1 MVPPGGHAAS
11 PTDHRPGRDHETL
24 LRFVERFAMALGEV
38 GLPRMPARVF
48 AYVLAD
54 DAERYTAAELAGAL
68 RVSPAAISGAVRTL
82 VQMRLLGREREP
94 GARAD
99 TYRVYDQDVWGVIT
113 AQRTELVGP
122 FERLA
127 HEGSVLL
134 GPDTPGGRRMRET
147 AEYYSFM
154 RRKMAENL
162 KEWQAH
168 RQELFGH
175 AVGGPG
181 GWPGG
186 WPGG

>member
-1 MVPPGGHAAS
+1 MSEQPK
-11 PTDHRPGRDHETL
+11 RDQKAVL
-24 LRFVERFAMALGEV
+24 QFIERFAAVLDEAGMA
-38 GLPRMPARVF
+38 RMPARVF
-48 AYVLAD
+48 AALLATD
-54 DAERYTAAELAGAL
+54 SGRLTAAELAEL
-68 RVSPAAISGAVRTL
+68 LQVSPAAISGAVRTL
-82 VQMRLLGREREP
+82 VRMRLLGREREP

-154 RRKMAENL
+154 RRKMAESL
-162 KEWQAH
+162 KEWQAY
-168 RQELFGH
+168 RQELFGR
-175 AVGGPG
+175 APGVPVDGPVA
-181 GWPGG
+181 PGFAS
-186 WPGG
+186 P